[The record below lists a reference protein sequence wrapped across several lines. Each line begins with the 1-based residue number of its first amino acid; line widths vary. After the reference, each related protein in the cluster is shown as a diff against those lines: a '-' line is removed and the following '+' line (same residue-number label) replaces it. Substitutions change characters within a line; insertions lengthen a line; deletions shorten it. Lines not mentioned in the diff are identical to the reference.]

1 MNPSDAITETTAW
14 KLAQKADLLML
25 AVQGIENI
33 VNEEAAPVSL
43 CDVAALK
50 GLAEEIRRETAG
62 LAQFGESIE
71 RIFERNA
78 AAIERLA
85 RA

>member
-1 MNPSDAITETTAW
+1 MKTTETTAW
-14 KLAQKADLLML
+14 KLAQKADLLTL
-25 AVQGIENI
+25 AIEGIEHI
-33 VNEEAAPVSL
+33 VREEQVPVSL

-78 AAIERLA
+78 AAIERLTSA
-85 RA
+85 